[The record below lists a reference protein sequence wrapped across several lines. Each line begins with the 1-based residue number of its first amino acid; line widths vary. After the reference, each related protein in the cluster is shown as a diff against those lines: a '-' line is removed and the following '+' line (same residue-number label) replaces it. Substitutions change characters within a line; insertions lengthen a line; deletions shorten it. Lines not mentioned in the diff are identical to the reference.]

1 MGSLITTISLRSSDV
16 LSTDIN
22 LSVSSVVNA
31 DSGYISR
38 SKVAATSAT
47 SALTVYKQ
55 NDKLESAYIYIK
67 NLDEERENFI
77 HVFADTA
84 ADDPVVLKLAG
95 GEFAFMP
102 IDRSQTLK
110 AYGTITN
117 QIVEYSVFGLDDPA
131 NTLS

>member
-38 SKVAATSAT
+38 SKVAATSAA

-117 QIVEYSVFGLDDPA
+117 QILEYSVFGLDDPA